1 MTYRNIFAGL
11 LACAMIAS
19 SCCSNE
25 CSCEGGYEVPAPE
38 DVMMYQVNPR
48 VFAPEKSFNAVAQHL
63 DSIKAL
69 GTNVVWFMPIYPVG
83 QIKTVNSPYCISDYK
98 GVNPEF
104 GTLEEF
110 KSLVAQCHQKGMSVI
125 VDWVANHT
133 SWDSNWMEHKDW
145 YTLDENGEIVSPAN
159 TGWLDVADL
168 NFDNA
173 EMRLAM
179 IDAMKYWVTEVGI
192 DGFRCD
198 AADFVPFDFWKQCCD
213 SLRAIPDHK
222 LLLLAEGKRKDH
234 FDAGFEMNYAW
245 DYLEA
250 VRRVFNG
257 GRRGPAQPAHTLFA
271 ADSAEYAGVPEGC
284 VKLRFTTN
292 HDESD
297 KMSPIREFGGE
308 RGSMAA
314 FVASTYLHGGALVY
328 GSQEVGY
335 PGRINFFR
343 YVPMDWESCQ
353 GLNQEYTKLLENY
366 NAIPAIRKG
375 EITAYPDENILAFQK
390 SCADEAVL
398 VLVNV
403 RHEDHTFA
411 LPAEW
416 SEKQCTDLMTDNAI
430 RLEGHIHLNPYEYII
445 LK

>member
-1 MTYRNIFAGL
+1 MRKSVIAGL
-11 LACAMIAS
+11 MAAILLAA
-19 SCCSNE
+19 SCCNDR
-25 CSCEGGYEVPAPE
+25 CETGYEVPAPE

-110 KSLVAQCHQKGMSVI
+110 KNVVSLCHEKGMSVI

-133 SWDSNWMEHKDW
+133 SWDNKWIESNPEWYTHEDGQIVPPIKDW
-145 YTLDENGEIVSPAN
+145 A
-159 TGWLDVADL
+159 DVADL
-168 NFDNA
+168 NFDNP

-179 IDAMKYWVTEVGI
+179 IDAMKFWVTEVGI

-245 DYLEA
+245 DYLA
-250 VRRVFNG
+250 ATRAVFNG
-257 GRRGPAQPAHTLFA
+257 GRRGPAQPATKLFE
-271 ADSAEYAGVPEGC
+271 ADSAEYAGVPQGC

-297 KMSPIREFGGE
+297 KMSPIKEFGGE

-314 FVASTYLHGGALVY
+314 FVASTFIHGGALVY
-328 GSQEVGY
+328 GSQEIGY

-343 YVPMDWESCQ
+343 YVPMDWEANPA
-353 GLNQEYTKLLENY
+353 LNKEYTDLLALY
-366 NAIPAIRKG
+366 NSIPAIRKG
-375 EITAYPDENILAFQK
+375 EMTPYPAADVLKFSK
-390 SCADEAVL
+390 SHEGDSVL

-403 RHEDHTFA
+403 RHEDTYTET
-411 LPAEW
+411 PAEW
-416 SEKQCTDLMTDNAI
+416 VGRQCTDLMTGAAVT
-430 RLEGHIHLNPYEYII
+430 LGEKIHLDPYEYII
-445 LK
+445 LR